1 MTNEQAGTNG
11 RNGAESTNES
21 DLGRRL
27 RELSDK
33 ALASGIDTL
42 STEQIHELIAEV
54 RGRPS

>member
-1 MTNEQAGTNG
+1 MSNEQPRTNG
-11 RNGAESTNES
+11 QNGADSTNES

-33 ALASGIDTL
+33 ALASGIETL
-42 STEQIHELIAEV
+42 STEHIHELIAEV